1 MKETLPILCSQLNLV
16 HLRFCARRLGNLEY
30 KLINTLP
37 LSWNIIS
44 LKCNE
49 LEEKLKNC
57 WSTIEFYFC
66 VKGQLFILF
75 CFQFWLYHTLY
86 PLVFIF
92 NYFDGSLFLFCSVT
106 RNGSSFCYQLFKDFF
121 YCWLFISLQW
131 LFISEFHLYL
141 WLFYCNNGSFLLIMA
156 LSLFLFL
163 ISWIR
168 WLF

>member
-66 VKGQLFILF
+66 VKEQLFILI
-75 CFQFWLYHTLY
+75 CFQFWLCHTLY

-92 NYFDGSLFLFCSVT
+92 NYFDGSLFLFCSLT
-106 RNGSSFCYQLFKDFF
+106 RNGSSFCYQLFKRFF
-121 YCWLFISLQW
+121 LLLALYIIAMALYIWISLVSVALLLQQW
-131 LFISEFHLYL
+131 LFSLDY
-141 WLFYCNNGSFLLIMA
+141 GSFT
-156 LSLFLFL
+156 FLFL